1 MWSLLRRTRG
11 GSYPSTG
18 GKIDVYLD
26 ESADAATLVV
36 SDRRVARTVRLKD
49 IGLVDLDKDDNV
61 VAIELFGASK
71 AVERLGRLEQEAG
84 TNRRLD
90 DDLRASASRFVEH
103 ARAHLA
109 DGEAVD
115 GVQRTEARQG

>member
-1 MWSLLRRTRG
+1 MWSLLKKTRG

-36 SDRRVARTVRLKD
+36 SDRRVARTVRLND
-49 IGLVDLDKDDNV
+49 IGLVDLDENDDV

-71 AVERLGRLEQEAG
+71 ALERLGRLEQQAG
-84 TNRRLD
+84 PNRLD
-90 DDLRASASRFVEH
+90 NDLRASASRFVEH
-103 ARAHLA
+103 ARAHLEES
-109 DGEAVD
+109 EAVESA
-115 GVQRTEARQG
+115 QRTEARQG

>member
-26 ESADAATLVV
+26 ESVDAATLVV
-36 SDRRVARTVRLKD
+36 SDRRVARTVRLKH
-49 IGLVDLDKDDNV
+49 IGLVDLDEDDNV

-71 AVERLGRLEQEAG
+71 ALERLGRLEQRAG
-84 TNRRLD
+84 ASHRLD

-103 ARAHLA
+103 ARAHLEDA
-109 DGEAVD
+109 EAVD
-115 GVQRTEARQG
+115 GMQRTEARQG